1 MKKIV
6 KFLIGLLIFIF
17 IAGGVSYEA
26 TSFILKREGQTID
39 EHPKK
44 SENTVAQNKAFVN
57 KENNGKS
64 YVVVKNNGSKEFK
77 GTVSIGNVD
86 GIKAS
91 DRDSYVDLIPMEV
104 KLIELN
110 SVPSE
115 DIEPTIV
122 SK

>member
-44 SENTVAQNKAFVN
+44 AENTVAQIKAFIH

-110 SVPSE
+110 GRSVNRK
-115 DIEPTIV
+115 I
-122 SK
+122 